1 MGFKDI
7 FARFRSRIS
16 GASAAPA
23 TPLSAEEQLVR
34 DYDLYLVDLHDELPS
49 LIPQRDAMRA
59 AWRKGDFEAYEQAF
73 EAARASGVIADN
85 GKPLYL
91 LVKDW
96 FLEPFMALPD
106 DAAAAP
112 QHEDMLKP
120 FRDFFHRSPSPFSA
134 ATYADA
140 LRVTAFVRRGTGWGR
155 DVRSEQWQGYE
166 ALLKEVD
173 DVLDSHADPENFSWR
188 ISDYRRSANE
198 GDFETFKARF
208 ERAWLLDRYNI
219 DLCRSHARMIMPRW
233 LGRDARDL
241 EDFARRAAEQTKDRF
256 GLGFYALIQQAN
268 TDVGDHDLADTLC
281 DPDLVKQGFEDLL
294 ARFPAPSVMNLY
306 ADTLEWMGDTEA
318 LADLLETR
326 FRVMVPQIWYGET
339 RSDQLSY
346 LFATLLEAAGVLE
359 ARKSG

>member
-16 GASAAPA
+16 GVGAAPA
-23 TPLSAEEQLVR
+23 IPLSPEEQLVR
-34 DYDLYLVDLHDELPS
+34 DYDLYLVDLHDELPA
-49 LIPQRDAMRA
+49 LAPQRDAMRA
-59 AWRKGDFEAYEQAF
+59 AWLKGDFEAYEQAF

-85 GKPLYL
+85 GKPLYS

-106 DAAAAP
+106 DEAASP

-120 FRDFFHRSPSPFSA
+120 FRDFFHLSPSAFSA

-155 DVRSEQWQGYE
+155 DLRADQWQGYE
-166 ALLKEVD
+166 ALLKEAD
-173 DVLDSHADPENFSWR
+173 EVLDSHADPENFSWR

-219 DLCRSHARMIMPRW
+219 DLCRSHARMIMPRRTGSRRVCAPCGGADEGPFRPR
-233 LGRDARDL
+233 LLRADPAGKYRCRRSRACRYVVRSRSGEAGFRGPARPLSRAERDEPLCRYAGMDGRYGSAR
-241 EDFARRAAEQTKDRF
+241 
-256 GLGFYALIQQAN
+256 
-268 TDVGDHDLADTLC
+268 
-281 DPDLVKQGFEDLL
+281 
-294 ARFPAPSVMNLY
+294 
-306 ADTLEWMGDTEA
+306 
-318 LADLLETR
+318 
-326 FRVMVPQIWYGET
+326 
-339 RSDQLSY
+339 
-346 LFATLLEAAGVLE
+346 
-359 ARKSG
+359 